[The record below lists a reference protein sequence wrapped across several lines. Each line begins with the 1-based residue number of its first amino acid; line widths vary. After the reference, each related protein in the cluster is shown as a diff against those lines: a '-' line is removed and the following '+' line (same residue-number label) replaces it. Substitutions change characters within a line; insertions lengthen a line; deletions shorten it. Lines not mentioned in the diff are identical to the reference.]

1 MKNIIRKLKCKL
13 YCFVLRM
20 MLNDFDNGDLLLT
33 GKQKSQIEAL
43 VWKIN
48 KEELWRI

>member
-20 MLNDFDNGDLLLT
+20 VLNDFDNGHVSLT
-33 GKQKSQIEAL
+33 GKQKSEIETL
-43 VWKIN
+43 IMKV
-48 KEELWRI
+48 KEI

>member
-20 MLNDFDNGDLLLT
+20 VLNDFDNGDLSLT
-33 GKQKSQIEAL
+33 GKQKSQLETFMMK
-43 VWKIN
+43 V
-48 KEELWRI
+48 KEV